1 MFIIASYLCGC
12 GHHLHFSRTHCVSGL
27 QNIPFTRQLLPVQF
41 PWLVM
46 CFFPLCIVM
55 RILRVP
61 HAFPHVCVSFAWT
74 MRFLCIYFA
83 FILHVLCLFMHF
95 PMRFLCVSYA
105 FPMRFLC
112 VSYLLT
118 MHMHLYACLMHFLYG
133 SFAFSHALWNKH
145 MLFCSKCM
153 HVCFEMHALSK
164 AHKKRVQSTET
175 DKKCIKNG
183 Q

>member
-61 HAFPHVCVSFAWT
+61 HAFPTYVFLLHGLCVS
-74 MRFLCIYFA
+74 YA
-83 FILHVLCLFMHF
+83 FILRLFCMSYAFLCTS
-95 PMRFLCVSYA
+95 PCVSYA

-133 SFAFSHALWNKH
+133 SFAFSHAL
-145 MLFCSKCM
+145 
-153 HVCFEMHALSK
+153 
-164 AHKKRVQSTET
+164 
-175 DKKCIKNG
+175 
-183 Q
+183 